1 MGVHSDFCCL
11 AALCI
16 GGMLPYLLFNSSNLN
31 YLDCLTFFFTFML
44 RLLLICLSYIVCL
57 FYSIVIILYIDVI
70 LYMNDILKLH
80 F

>member
-31 YLDCLTFFFTFML
+31 YLDCLTFFFF
-44 RLLLICLSYIVCL
+44 YIHASTTAYMFVLYCL
-57 FYSIVIILYIDVI
+57 FVLFDCNNFIY
-70 LYMNDILKLH
+70 
-80 F
+80 